1 MNKDYIKESF
11 LSDIK
16 AGFITAI
23 VALPLAIAFA
33 IASGVS
39 PIMGIYTAIIA
50 GILGSAFGGSN
61 YSITGPTGAMAVIIL
76 STVNQYGVEGLLL
89 AGLMA
94 GILQIIF
101 GLIKIGKVVKYMPI
115 PVITGFTAGIGGI
128 ILIGQFSNFF
138 GLNLSSKTSIIE
150 TLKDIILNL
159 NKINSIAISIALI
172 TILILIFLP
181 KKLSKYKYIKN
192 IPPSIIALVLS
203 ALVVYIFNL
212 NIPAVGDIP
221 RTLPTFSLLKI
232 NFNLIK
238 TILPISFTIALLGS
252 IEALLCAVVCDGMT
266 NTKHNSNK
274 ELIGQG
280 IANTVLPLFGAIPA
294 TAAIARSAVNI
305 REGAKTKMAGIY
317 HAIILLI
324 IILFFSPFAKYI
336 PKAFL
341 AGLLIVISIRM
352 INIKEIKSIIKT
364 GKYEMVVLF
373 TTLVLTILTDLVFAV
388 QIGMILAIFLLFIRL
403 TQITNIKNMEEYD
416 SNGEINT
423 KINNHPKLKNKI
435 ALYTIHGPF
444 FFGTMNVFE
453 QKITEHVHAKKP
465 IIILRMKHVPFIDGS
480 GLIQLL
486 NFLETRKKSN
496 SIVLFT
502 EFWPNVE
509 KELFNNKEFNE
520 NINKKHIFK
529 SVNDALNY
537 AEKYLL

>member
-1 MNKDYIKESF
+1 MNKNYIKESF

-76 STVNQYGVEGLLL
+76 STVNQYGIEGLLL

-101 GLIKIGKVVKYMPI
+101 GLIRIGKVVKYMPI

-159 NKINSIAISIALI
+159 NKINLIAISIALI
-172 TILILIFLP
+172 TIFILIFLP
-181 KKLSKYKYIKN
+181 EKLSKYKYIKN

-274 ELIGQG
+274 ELVGQG
-280 IANTVLPLFGAIPA
+280 IANTVLPFFGAIPA

-324 IILFFSPFAKYI
+324 IIVFFSPFAKYI

-373 TTLVLTILTDLVFAV
+373 TTLILTILTDLVFAV

-416 SNGEINT
+416 SNGEINI
-423 KINNHPKLKNKI
+423 KINNCQKLKNKI

-509 KELFNNKEFNE
+509 KELFKNKEFNE
-520 NINKKHIFK
+520 NVNKKHIFK